1 MGSRLFRQSC
11 PKGAKIKMVQQG
23 NIALVGILDVSLNGV
38 IIIWEYIQILIY
50 IIELLLL
57 LRIIITTIINHY

>member
-1 MGSRLFRQSC
+1 
-11 PKGAKIKMVQQG
+11 MVQQG